1 MTFDEIIEY
10 MLTSVPSE
18 YDISVRSFFYDP
30 LYPVAEQ
37 VFKLQDKISTLDLN
51 AFALT
56 AVGEYLDRKVAE
68 QGIKRKQATF
78 ATGTVRIRGDVG
90 ATIQKGSKV
99 AADEVLFAVDKTA
112 VIPNNGYIDLPAT
125 CVTAGAVGNVG
136 IGDICYF
143 PVTLPKL
150 TEVTNI
156 TEFTGGYADMFG
168 G

>member
-99 AADEVLFAVDKTA
+99 AADEVLFAVD
-112 VIPNNGYIDLPAT
+112 
-125 CVTAGAVGNVG
+125 
-136 IGDICYF
+136 
-143 PVTLPKL
+143 
-150 TEVTNI
+150 
-156 TEFTGGYADMFG
+156 
-168 G
+168 